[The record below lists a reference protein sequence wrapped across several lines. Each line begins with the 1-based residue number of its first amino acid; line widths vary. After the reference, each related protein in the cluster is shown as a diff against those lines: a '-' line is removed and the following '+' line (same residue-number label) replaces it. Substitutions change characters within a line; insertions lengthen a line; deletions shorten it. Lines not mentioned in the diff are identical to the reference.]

1 MGIGASPRPGDLGL
15 SVGSCGS
22 VLGIPHETL
31 GAQIGLEM
39 WPPRHPAE
47 MQVPHQD
54 VGRALE
60 LLCPSIPHLPKS
72 RFLCASIEYL
82 LPFPISHVSLQ
93 ILSAHVP
100 RTRGRLPL
108 RWALAM
114 PCPCSLAVGQRCP
127 QILQLPSKCCTL
139 SLVLDV
145 QTLRRGG
152 TR

>member
-1 MGIGASPRPGDLGL
+1 M
-15 SVGSCGS
+15 
-22 VLGIPHETL
+22 LGIPHETL

-47 MQVPHQD
+47 MQMPHQD

-82 LPFPISHVSLQ
+82 LPFPVSHVSLQ

-108 RWALAM
+108 RWALAVPM
-114 PCPCSLAVGQRCP
+114 SLQPCCGAEVPPNPPVAIQ
-127 QILQLPSKCCTL
+127 
-139 SLVLDV
+139 VLHAEPRAGRADPEARWD
-145 QTLRRGG
+145 TM
-152 TR
+152 TSPP